1 MTAIE
6 MRLSYLLVSHDH
18 FFIVQNFHSK
28 FNRTKKTEQIL
39 FDNFFNSFVIYG
51 RIGMV
56 IAHEI
61 IHGFDTNG
69 RYFDEHGNLFQW
81 WNNET
86 DATYRETERCIV
98 EQYSNYTYEQVNMTL
113 NGNTTRSED
122 IADIAGTELAFL
134 AYRQWLKVHG
144 DERRLPLLDKYTT
157 EQMFFISFGQVE
169 KFVQSIFDEMFCG

>member
-1 MTAIE
+1 MP
-6 MRLSYLLVSHDH
+6 
-18 FFIVQNFHSK
+18 
-28 FNRTKKTEQIL
+28 IL
-39 FDNFFNSFVIYG
+39 IRCAARFSFGIYG

-69 RYFDEHGNLFQW
+69 RYFDEHGNLFPW

-144 DERRLPLLDKYTT
+144 DERRLPLLDKYTS
-157 EQMFFISFGQVE
+157 EQMFFIAFGQVGRFISRFYE
-169 KFVQSIFDEMFCG
+169 GDLFCWSHRFGVEII

>member
-1 MTAIE
+1 MHSMTAIE
-6 MRLSYLLVSHDH
+6 TQLLYLSESHDR
-18 FFIVQNFHSK
+18 FFTVPNFHSNEK
-28 FNRTKKTEQIL
+28 DLLGIHL
-39 FDNFFNSFVIYG
+39 DVYSSFAIYG

-69 RYFDEHGNLFQW
+69 RYFDEHGNLFPW

-134 AYRQWLKVHG
+134 AYKQWLKMHG
-144 DERRLPLLDKYTT
+144 DEARLPLLNRYTS
-157 EQMFFISFGQVE
+157 EQMFFLAFGQVRGNE
-169 KFVQSIFDEMFCG
+169 D

>member
-1 MTAIE
+1 MFFFF
-6 MRLSYLLVSHDH
+6 LL
-18 FFIVQNFHSK
+18 NCHS
-28 FNRTKKTEQIL
+28 
-39 FDNFFNSFVIYG
+39 SFAIYG

-69 RYFDEHGNLFQW
+69 RYFDEHGNLFPW

-134 AYRQWLKVHG
+134 AYKQWLKMHG
-144 DERRLPLLDKYTT
+144 DEFRLPLLNRYTS
-157 EQMFFISFGQVE
+157 EQMFFLSFGQVRG
-169 KFVQSIFDEMFCG
+169 KTIDILK

>member
-1 MTAIE
+1 
-6 MRLSYLLVSHDH
+6 
-18 FFIVQNFHSK
+18 
-28 FNRTKKTEQIL
+28 
-39 FDNFFNSFVIYG
+39 
-51 RIGMV
+51 MV

-113 NGNTTRSED
+113 NGNTTRSEN

-134 AYRQWLKVHG
+134 AYKQWVKVHG
-144 DERRLPLLDKYTT
+144 DERRLPLLNQYNS
-157 EQMFFISFGQVE
+157 EQMFFIAFSQV
-169 KFVQSIFDEMFCG
+169 KSIDG

>member
-1 MTAIE
+1 MHSTTATE
-6 MRLSYLLVSHDH
+6 MPLLYLLESHDH
-18 FFIVQNFHSK
+18 FSTVPNFHSNCQP
-28 FNRTKKTEQIL
+28 FVE
-39 FDNFFNSFVIYG
+39 NFLSNLLCSFAIYG

-69 RYFDEHGNLFQW
+69 RYFDEHGNLFPW

-134 AYRQWLKVHG
+134 AYKQWLKMHG
-144 DERRLPLLDKYTT
+144 DEARLPLLNRYTS
-157 EQMFFISFGQVE
+157 EQMFFLSFGQVG
-169 KFVQSIFDEMFCG
+169 D